1 MKRLAFVISSLG
13 AGGAEKVLS
22 LMSHYFAQKGI
33 SLTLISLGDSKS
45 FYPLP
50 TQAKIIALGEC
61 RSSKG
66 VIDSL
71 FQNLRRI
78 QKLRQALRAA
88 RPDLILSFMTETN
101 ILSIIAAKS
110 LGIPV
115 IASEHTNYLW
125 QPSRLWNRLRHLL
138 YPLASATTLLTQ
150 RDKENHYGFLPQA
163 KILPNPFDFPPLS
176 LTPKEKII
184 LGVGRLIKDKGF
196 DRLIRAFSQVS
207 MGDYQLLIAGEGEEG
222 ARLEELIQSLGM
234 EEKIHLLGSQK
245 EIYPLYERAS
255 IFVLPSSMEGL
266 SNALIEAMSM
276 GCAVISFDCPYGPS
290 EVITPQENGLL
301 VPLHDEVAL
310 QEAMERLIQEEPL
323 RQKLSQNAPK
333 VRERFA
339 IDKVMPQ
346 WEELMRSILDPTPS
360 CSKES

>member
-50 TQAKIIALGEC
+50 TQAKIIAPGEC
-61 RSSKG
+61 RPSKG

-78 QKLRQALRAA
+78 QKLRQALRSAK
-88 RPDLILSFMTETN
+88 PDLILSFMTETN

-150 RDKENHYGFLPQA
+150 KDKENHYGFLPQA

-176 LTPKEKII
+176 LAPKEKII

-207 MGDYQLLIAGEGEEG
+207 MGDYQLLIAGEGEER
-222 ARLEELIQSLGM
+222 AHLEELIQSLRM
-234 EEKIHLLGSQK
+234 EEKVHLLGSQK

-339 IDKVMPQ
+339 MDKVMPQ